1 MDFNGEKYSPGS
13 LPEIC
18 APRNELLRKL
28 DHRSRE
34 RLLYIQAPAG
44 YGKTVVTNLWLQRSG
59 LRHLW
64 ITLDEYDNDPELFY
78 RLLCSAV
85 IYTQEGKH
93 NPAGFDRTG
102 MFASSPVEHAMLFD
116 SPGHIS
122 GAAGL
127 SCAG

>member
-102 MFASSPVEHAMLFD
+102 MFASSPVEHAML
-116 SPGHIS
+116 
-122 GAAGL
+122 
-127 SCAG
+127 